1 MHRAKQVLRL
11 RCAATPA
18 LGEALASL
26 RLGARQLG
34 GSPPT
39 HHGHSHGGVPCD
51 GHSHGTPAGPVEKGA
66 LDEDGEEVQEMRP
79 APPPDPDSGL
89 PPAQRAKNLLAA
101 NYRCQLSS
109 IEAKLPS
116 SRQPKRSAVHGS
128 LVPFALLPN
137 CEPVVF
143 LAPADAHVANLA
155 QNALGSVT
163 LGHTDPPQLSLALR
177 EALGVALP
185 RVSLLGQLRPLTALD
200 ADRAR
205 ERAAR
210 AHAAS
215 LGGPSPAL
223 AIAAAAGALE
233 ALLPYRLEAE
243 DARWVDSRGGQHPVP
258 LPDLAGALVDPFAPG
273 ALPLLARLNGGAE
286 AAAVHAGMCLAFL
299 GVRVEEARVYQVDR
313 TGFSILARALA
324 AEGVEPGWREYRFAF
339 TQEAAS
345 LQALEETLQELAAE
359 AGEHL
364 AGQENA

>member
-1 MHRAKQVLRL
+1 MHRAKQLLRL
-11 RCAATPA
+11 RCAAAPA
-18 LGEALASL
+18 LGDVLQARHLALS
-26 RLGARQLG
+26 
-34 GSPPT
+34 SPAA
-39 HHGHSHGGVPCD
+39 HGHSHGGVPCD
-51 GHSHGTPAGPVEKGA
+51 GHSHGAPAGPVERGA
-66 LDEDGEEVQEMRP
+66 LDESGEEVLEVRP
-79 APPPDPDSGL
+79 APPPDPESGL
-89 PPAQRAKNLLAA
+89 PPAQRAKNLLVA

-109 IEAKLPS
+109 IEAVLPS

-143 LAPADAHVANLA
+143 LAPSDAHVANLGA
-155 QNALGSVT
+155 NPLASVT

-177 EALGVALP
+177 EALGIALP
-185 RVSLLGQLRPLTALD
+185 RVSLLGQLRPLSALD

-215 LGGPSPAL
+215 LGGPPPAL
-223 AIAAAAGALE
+223 AAAAGALE

-243 DARWVDSRGGQHPVP
+243 DARWVDARGGQHPVP
-258 LPDLAGALVDPFAPG
+258 LPDLAGALVDPFAGG

-299 GVRVEEARVYQVDR
+299 GARVEGARVFQVDR

-339 TQEAAS
+339 TQEVAS
-345 LQALEETLQELAAE
+345 LSALEETLRELAAE
-359 AGEHL
+359 AADHL
-364 AGQENA
+364 AEA